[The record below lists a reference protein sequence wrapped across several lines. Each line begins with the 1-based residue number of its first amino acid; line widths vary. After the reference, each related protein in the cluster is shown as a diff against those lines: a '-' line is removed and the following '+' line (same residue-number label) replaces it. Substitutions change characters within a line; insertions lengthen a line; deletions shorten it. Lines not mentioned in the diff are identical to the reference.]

1 MRKLLLNAQAL
12 ADAATRPGRPF
23 PDGSVCCCNPWH
35 PRPKNRTL
43 DIELDPI
50 IKARR
55 AVHLRRPL
63 PLPPPKSSTVV
74 ASLVWNYELEFFR
87 IYVLSLRAHYDGDI
101 VLLMYAKPPDDVLQ
115 FILEQRV
122 TPMPIVEP
130 PDFLVARF
138 EDYARVCQAGVYS
151 LCLISDFRD
160 VFFQA
165 DPFAHVPSPPPGLLL
180 PLEELR
186 IGQCIHNHRWLTVG
200 YGPAVARQFND
211 RRVSRSASV
220 DGAQCT
226 T

>member
-122 TPMPIVEP
+122 TQARKAQVP
-130 PDFLVARF
+130 PKVTPKSIAATTASTSSSARGASRFLGDAEQRKR
-138 EDYARVCQAGVYS
+138 ALWAQWKA
-151 LCLISDFRD
+151 LQL
-160 VFFQA
+160 QT
-165 DPFAHVPSPPPGLLL
+165 
-180 PLEELR
+180 
-186 IGQCIHNHRWLTVG
+186 N
-200 YGPAVARQFND
+200 AVARESREALYLEMADKSLAAPPTALAADAAHYVDVFALHD
-211 RRVSRSASV
+211 DAKAIRR
-220 DGAQCT
+220 
-226 T
+226 